1 MREATNFAR
10 EGVGNKNCPPFAKFV
25 SSLWF
30 TGKVAVTPG

>member
-10 EGVGNKNCPPFAKFV
+10 EGGNKNCPPFAKFV

-30 TGKVAVTPG
+30 PGKVAVTLG